1 MIAVVNLLKKDD
13 MYRPIVFLISM
24 TIIGQSVL
32 SAQALKWYLDL
43 NDMAFGMAAMAD
55 VDGDM
60 LPEIA
65 FSTYRNDERI
75 IVLNAEDGS
84 ILWEYHTGGC
94 NDVAPL
100 ISDVD
105 LDGELEIVLPGSCNP
120 KTFCFDARTGAV
132 EWITN
137 THGSDSPPT
146 VADLDNDGM
155 PEILHGEFGGWILCL
170 NGEDGSVNWNILV
183 DGNSWIQT
191 APTIL
196 DIDLDGQL
204 DFVVANWNFED
215 DHKIFAFRGSDHALL
230 WESDEPEGVMYH
242 GASHTDLDGD
252 GYEELVIGDYSGKL
266 MVFEAESGELAW
278 SFRFPN
284 SYSMA
289 APTAIADVDGDGELE
304 IICIDWYQLACL
316 NVDGDLEWEYDI
328 PNFSSSFRGCAISDM
343 DGDNG
348 LDLVFATRDG
358 NVCVVDGSEGS
369 LISSFDCRSYFD
381 LPNFEFN
388 HGPIIGDFDNDDLQ
402 DVFVVGGEAQYPGE
416 EENYGIALSISTM
429 VKGGPDW
436 PMFRRDVRRTA
447 CICDDEVKVDS
458 PVASPEQAALFYNE
472 GKKTWVLSSGF
483 EGKHKFQIFDVMGR
497 LVQAGDINKEQAAGL
512 HLNGIYFYRIKKE
525 GQLMGVGKVFVGG

>member
-1 MIAVVNLLKKDD
+1 MSSVKILCV
-13 MYRPIVFLISM
+13 IM
-24 TIIGQSVL
+24 TVWGQSML
-32 SAQALKWYLDL
+32 SAQALKWSYEVE
-43 NDMAFGMAAMAD
+43 DMAFGMAAMAD

-84 ILWEYHTGGC
+84 LLWEYHTGGC

-100 ISDVD
+100 IYDVD

-120 KTFCFDARTGAV
+120 KTFCFNARTGEV
-132 EWITN
+132 EWVTD

-146 VADLDNDGM
+146 VADLDNDGK
-155 PEILHGEFGGWILCL
+155 PEILHGEFGGWVLCL

-196 DIDLDGQL
+196 DVDQDGQL
-204 DFVVANWNFED
+204 DFVVASWNFGE
-215 DHKIFAFRGSDHALL
+215 DHKIFAFRGSDHKLL
-230 WESDEPEGVMYH
+230 WVSEEPEGVMYH

-252 GYEELVIGDYSGKL
+252 GFEELVIGDYSGKL
-266 MVFEAESGELAW
+266 MVLEAESGDLAW

-289 APTAIADVDGDGELE
+289 APTAIADVDDDGELE
-304 IICIDWYQLACL
+304 IICIDWFQLGCL
-316 NVDGDLEWEYDI
+316 SAEGELEWKFEI

-343 DGDNG
+343 DGDDG
-348 LDLVFATRDG
+348 LDLVFASKDG
-358 NVCVVDGSEGS
+358 NVYSVDGSEGT
-369 LISSFDCRSYFD
+369 LIHSFDCRSYFD

-388 HGPIIGDFDNDDLQ
+388 HGPLVGDFDDDGLQ

-416 EENYGIALSISTM
+416 EENYGIAISITTDGM
-429 VKGGPDW
+429 GGPYW

-447 CICDDEVKVDS
+447 CICDEEVPVQEGFS
-458 PVASPEQAALFYNE
+458 PAVVPILFYENN
-472 GKKTWVLSSGF
+472 KKEWLLTKSG
-483 EGKHKFQIFDVMGR
+483 ERKYQFQIFDVLGH
-497 LVQAGDINKEQAAGL
+497 LVQSGEIEKRTKASFLQT
-512 HLNGIYFYRIKKE
+512 GIYYYGLFYE
-525 GQLMGVGKVFVGG
+525 GKVVGVGKVFVGT